1 VSVITSR
8 QVNELT
14 RLAVRLAYKLR
25 KMERAVNPHQADG
38 PTILDVLSMFTQGVK
53 MTKALIEPSP
63 EPSRDEIGLTLGDF
77 EAAIQRTIVAIKD
90 EQNML
95 DGGESRRAVEYDAR
109 WLAKL
114 QEELSR

>member
-1 VSVITSR
+1 VSTITSR

-25 KMERAVNPHQADG
+25 KMERSINPHQADG
-38 PTILDVLSMFTQGVK
+38 PAILDVLSMFAQGVK
-53 MTKALIEPSP
+53 MTNALMIQPQP
-63 EPSRDEIGLTLGDF
+63 KDLQLVRADF
-77 EAAIQRTIVAIKD
+77 EAAIQRTIAAIKD

-114 QEELSR
+114 QEELAR